1 MPNKS
6 GKWSQPE
13 ISQLKKMYGSYP
25 LKVIAARLER
35 SQQSVQKQLT
45 QLFPEADKSQMSQP
59 WSAVEIQRLRGWIG
73 GQGDIDSWARLLKRS
88 AQEIQRK
95 ISALKQEISYRD
107 WSRESLQKLKEFYG
121 SRSNKDLEVILG
133 MPTFQIEEK
142 AKALA
147 LSKDKKF
154 LSYQQGS
161 GASRM
166 PRWSREEEDY
176 LRQNYHNTSNQQLGN
191 DLKRSAKSIQAKAGN
206 LGLKKNLDHLQE
218 MGRDNVDW
226 RYRPDTKSEAHNE

>member
-45 QLFPEADKSQMSQP
+45 QLFPEADKAKMSQP
-59 WSAVEIQRLRGWIG
+59 WTAVEVQRLRGWIG
-73 GQGDIDSWARLLKRS
+73 GQGDIEAWSRLLKRS
-88 AQEIQRK
+88 TQEIDRK
-95 ISALKQEISYRD
+95 ISSLKQEISHRD

-133 MPTFQIEEK
+133 MPNFQIEEK

-154 LSYQQGS
+154 IKLKLS
-161 GASRM
+161 
-166 PRWSREEEDY
+166 
-176 LRQNYHNTSNQQLGN
+176 
-191 DLKRSAKSIQAKAGN
+191 I
-206 LGLKKNLDHLQE
+206 
-218 MGRDNVDW
+218 DN
-226 RYRPDTKSEAHNE
+226 